1 MFTGFMSQDIPWLTV
16 YGFGAHIKSSQ
27 KKLIV
32 LNKGVET
39 DYPLDKV
46 RHLLVVGGHTL
57 NSSTISH
64 LIRNGAYLS
73 FFEPDG
79 TPVGTIR
86 PFGDETPDEQRTLQQ
101 NIPRHRYAIMVA
113 QGALRSRLLALH
125 RLEEQQERSLFYEG
139 ESQFLHKS
147 LDELEYL
154 IKLDEIRRLSRLSA
168 DMYYEILSRDL
179 PEKWGYRR
187 RTTPPHSDVVNAM
200 LSFGYAMLFGNS
212 CVSII
217 GANLDPDIGVLHE
230 GRGSLAYDLMESFKA
245 EMIDTVICKLAQDEL
260 GPDDFELT
268 PTRCML
274 SDDLVKHLISIFQ
287 KTLDRDKIDKQV
299 DNFSKS
305 LRKVEDFKVMY

>member
-1 MFTGFMSQDIPWLTV
+1 MSQDIPWLTV
-16 YGFGAHIKSSQ
+16 YGFGAHIKSTQ
-27 KKLIV
+27 KKLII
-32 LNKGVET
+32 LNKGVQAE
-39 DYPLDKV
+39 YPLDEV
-46 RHLLVVGGHTL
+46 HHLLIVGGHTL
-57 NSSTISH
+57 NSTAISH
-64 LIRNGAYLS
+64 LIRNGSYIS

-86 PFGDETPDEQRTLQQ
+86 PFGDMYPEEQINLQQ
-101 NIPRHRYAIMVA
+101 NIPRHRYATMIA

-125 RLEEQQERSLFYEG
+125 HLEESQERTLFYQG
-139 ESQFLHKS
+139 ESQILHKS

-187 RTTPPHSDVVNAM
+187 RSTPPHCDVVNAM
-200 LSFGYAMLFGNS
+200 LSFGYAMLIGNG

-217 GANLDPDIGVLHE
+217 GAHLDPDIGVLHE
-230 GRGSLAYDLMESFKA
+230 GRSALAYDLMEPFKA
-245 EMIDTVICKLAQDEL
+245 EMIDTVVCRFAQEDL
-260 GPDDFELT
+260 GTDDFETTLS
-268 PTRCML
+268 RCML
-274 SDDLVKHLISIFQ
+274 SDALAKRLISVFQ

-305 LRKVEDFKVMY
+305 LKKTEEFKVMY

>member
-1 MFTGFMSQDIPWLTV
+1 MSHDIPWLTV
-16 YGFGAHIKSSQ
+16 YGFGAHIKSTQ
-27 KKLIV
+27 KKLII
-32 LNKGVET
+32 LNKGFQAE
-39 DYPLDKV
+39 YPLDEV

-64 LIRNGAYLS
+64 LIRNGSYIS

-79 TPVGTIR
+79 TPVGMIR
-86 PFGDETPDEQRTLQQ
+86 PFGDTFPEEQINLQQ
-101 NIPRHRYAIMVA
+101 NIPRHRYAILIA

-125 RLEEQQERSLFYEG
+125 QLEESQERTLFYQG

-187 RTTPPHSDVVNAM
+187 RSAPPHCDVVNAM
-200 LSFGYAMLFGNS
+200 FSFGYAMLFGNCS
-212 CVSII
+212 VSII
-217 GANLDPDIGVLHE
+217 GANLDPEIGILHE
-230 GRGSLAYDLMESFKA
+230 GRGALTFDLMEPFKT
-245 EMIDTVICKLAQDEL
+245 EMIDAVVCRFAQEEL
-260 GPDDFELT
+260 GTDDFEMT

-274 SDDLVKHLISIFQ
+274 SDDLVKRLISVFQ

-305 LRKVEDFKVMY
+305 LRKTEEFKVMY